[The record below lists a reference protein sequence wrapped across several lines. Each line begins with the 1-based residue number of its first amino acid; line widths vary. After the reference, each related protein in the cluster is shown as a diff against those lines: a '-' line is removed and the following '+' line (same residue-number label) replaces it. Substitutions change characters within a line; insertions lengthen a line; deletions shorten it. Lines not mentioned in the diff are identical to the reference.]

1 MNALQLVKYH
11 SFGNDFLIAFH
22 VGTSHADHAAL
33 ARRLCDRHR
42 GVGAD
47 GLIIGESDPNASAQ
61 MILFNSD
68 GGRAEISGNGLRCFA
83 HALAGRRGDA
93 GTVTMTIAT
102 DAGVRGVELE
112 PTDDSATMFVTAS
125 MGQVTDLDAPTE
137 WANLRADPAR
147 PVAHLG
153 VGNPHAVVV
162 VDDVDAVD
170 LAALGAAV
178 PNVNLEI
185 VAAGPDFHSI
195 TMRVHE
201 RGVGITEACGSGAC
215 AAAVAA
221 SRWGLA
227 APLDGKLVVHMD
239 GGRATV
245 GVHNNGDGETF
256 VSLSGPTTYV
266 AAIEFP
272 IR

>member
-1 MNALQLVKYH
+1 MNTLQLVKYH
-11 SFGNDFLIAFH
+11 GFGNDFLIAFH
-22 VGTSHADHAAL
+22 VDLPNADRAAL

-47 GLIIGESDPNASAQ
+47 GLIIGESDPNASAR
-61 MILFNSD
+61 MILFNAD
-68 GGRAEISGNGLRCFA
+68 GGRAEISGNGLRCLA
-83 HALAGRRGDA
+83 HALARRRGDEGA
-93 GTVTMTIAT
+93 VTMMIAT
-102 DAGVRGVELE
+102 DAGVRRVELE
-112 PTDDSATMFVTAS
+112 PTDDPATMFVTAS
-125 MGQVTDLDAPTE
+125 MGEVTDLEAPSG
-137 WANLRADPAR
+137 WAALGADPAW

-162 VDDVDAVD
+162 VDDLDAVD

-178 PNVNLEI
+178 PSVNLEI
-185 VAAGPDFHSI
+185 VAAGPDSHSI

-239 GGRATV
+239 GGRASV
-245 GVHNNGDGETF
+245 GVHSNGAGETL
-256 VSLSGPTTYV
+256 VSLSGPTTFV
-266 AAIEFP
+266 ATIEFP